1 MMHGDPKY
9 NGHVMCSYSLTEMSD
24 YAMLMGL
31 LPGKGACWNFRE
43 LGLPATGRSIKA
55 LVEVMKTLNPFW
67 EVRSVSQ
74 DPHQHLRHVLRMSG
88 KCVAVELANR

>member
-43 LGLPATGRSIKA
+43 LGLPATEIGRA
-55 LVEVMKTLNPFW
+55 
-67 EVRSVSQ
+67 
-74 DPHQHLRHVLRMSG
+74 HV
-88 KCVAVELANR
+88 